1 MVMNPLAFLTP
12 QQQEV
17 LQRIQAVSKN
27 INAEIKTSDNQ
38 LQVWLKT
45 DNPEAAQ
52 LVPQIQEAL
61 VNSIANTLYQMFN
74 ITGQRT

>member
-27 INAEIKTSDNQ
+27 INAEIRTSDNQ

-45 DNPEAAQ
+45 DNPEAAP

-74 ITGQRT
+74 ITGQRV

>member
-61 VNSIANTLYQMFN
+61 VSSIANTLYQMFN
-74 ITGQRT
+74 IIGQRT